1 MIDHLAIALD
11 HTSTVMHAV
20 TDDQWTAPTPCHGWD
35 VRHEANHLVGGL
47 RIYTA
52 QLTGD
57 STGYDHDG
65 TDWLGNDPAAAYD
78 AAATTDLGAWL
89 RPGAMDTVF
98 DLAFGRVPAEMSLVV
113 HITEVL
119 VHGLDLAV
127 AIGHEELADGE
138 LSSWL
143 LGLMRGMGTDS
154 FRVPGI
160 FDAERPAQPGA
171 PAHRELLR
179 YLGRDIAAVP
189 A

>member
-1 MIDHLAIALD
+1 MIDQLAIALD
-11 HTSTVMHAV
+11 RTSHVMHAIS
-20 TDDQWTAPTPCHGWD
+20 DDLWTAPTPCRGWD
-35 VRHEANHLVGGL
+35 VRDEAKHLVGGL

-57 STGYDHDG
+57 STGYDHDA
-65 TDWLGNDPAAAYD
+65 TDWLGNNPAVAYV
-78 AAATTDLGAWL
+78 AAATADLEAWR
-89 RPGAMDTVF
+89 RPGAMVTVF
-98 DLAFGRVPAEMSLVV
+98 DLAFGRVPAEMALVV

-138 LSSWL
+138 LASWL
-143 LGLMRGMGTDS
+143 LGLMRDMGTDS

-160 FDAERPAQPGA
+160 FDAEQPAEPGA